1 VAIKPSMAR
10 EVNAHILA
18 LEAGLEVQGFLKRP
32 PDRNRISLFC
42 ECGCGHTVEL
52 TRLEYEMNS
61 GAWLEGHSRVAA

>member
-10 EVNAHILA
+10 EVNAYMLA

-32 PDRNRISLFC
+32 PDRNRIGLLC